1 MIHSFSFNFYPI
13 VPGKLLNGVPEKY
26 LFIVSGRKIWSFRF
40 CHCILFLKFFFDFSI
55 SLRNERTILQTFK
68 F

>member
-13 VPGKLLNGVPEKY
+13 VLGKLLNAAPEKN
-26 LFIVSGRKIWSFRF
+26 LFLASGRKIWSFRF
-40 CHCILFLKFFFDFSI
+40 YPCILFLKFSFGSRA

-68 F
+68 I

>member
-13 VPGKLLNGVPEKY
+13 VPGKLSNGVPEKY

-40 CHCILFLKFFFDFSI
+40 CHCILFLKFSFDFRA
-55 SLRNERTILQTFK
+55 L
-68 F
+68 